1 MDLGAN
7 ERPGAKETEMATV
20 EELEQ
25 KISELDARIVG
36 IEKTLFGARHGA
48 LETRAD
54 RTIPT
59 ATASK

>member
-1 MDLGAN
+1 
-7 ERPGAKETEMATV
+7 MATV

-36 IEKTLFGARHGA
+36 LEKTLFGARHGA